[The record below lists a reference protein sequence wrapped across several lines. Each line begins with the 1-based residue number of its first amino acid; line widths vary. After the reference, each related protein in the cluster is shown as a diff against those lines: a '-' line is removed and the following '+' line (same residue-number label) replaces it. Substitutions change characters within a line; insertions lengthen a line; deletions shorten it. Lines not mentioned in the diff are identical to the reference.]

1 MHWHAP
7 LSADLQAHAVAG
19 GNLLAHD
26 GMHLLEMAVTSVAIL
41 IANAHYT
48 REDDLDC
55 CLADLEAMRELV
67 DAVGRHSVVRAA
79 SDIDADGMRDLL
91 REALSGD
98 VTYEE
103 VLFYF
108 SGHGVLLPDGLFY
121 CGTTFDATRANET
134 GLSQTDLISMVRAV
148 RPETFV
154 NVIDACSAGAPLV
167 KARLPMPPLPE
178 GAFASV
184 FQFASCRQDQ
194 TSLGGEPLSV
204 FTRAFLDAC
213 LRKKSGPVFYNDLA
227 NTLRDDFI
235 DNDDQTPHF
244 VQQGTGRERLVDDVA
259 TLADFRN
266 LYKNRWPD
274 PDGSDL
280 DSGDTDEV
288 PTGTDLVATEPRVS
302 MAPIDIIKA
311 AEARLVSPAAAAS
324 FVATLFDGV
333 IARFSDGEF
342 GDAFDAKTKAHSRFA
357 DPGSHDFIARTLARQ
372 PRHDALVTAEVRHET
387 RQRPRTWWEEAMGTG
402 LFSASRM
409 ETVEIID
416 LELNCKMERAQI
428 EVVLTPRHRMLQRLA
443 LVLTCAPS
451 LERCFVFER
460 LTRHQRSDWED
471 FESSGREVTK
481 RWYELAWDDD
491 LSYLVEKVTSNVED
505 QARAHVE
512 AVAKRLS
519 GE

>member
-1 MHWHAP
+1 M
-7 LSADLQAHAVAG
+7 
-19 GNLLAHD
+19 
-26 GMHLLEMAVTSVAIL
+26 TSVAIL

-55 CLADLEAMRELV
+55 CLTDLEAMRELV
-67 DAVGRHSVVRAA
+67 NAVGRHSVVRAA

-91 REALSGD
+91 REALAAD
-98 VTYEE
+98 ATYEE

-108 SGHGVLLPDGLFY
+108 SGHGALLPDGLFY
-121 CGTTFDATRANET
+121 CGTTFDAARANET
-134 GLSQTDLISMVRAV
+134 GLSQSDLIAMVRAV
-148 RPETFV
+148 RPGTFV
-154 NVIDACSAGAPLV
+154 NVIDACSAGTPLV

-194 TSLGGEPLSV
+194 SSLAGEPLSV

-213 LRKKSGPVFYNDLA
+213 LRKTSGPVFYNDLA

-244 VQQGTGRERLVDDVA
+244 VQQGTGRERLIDDVA
-259 TLADFRN
+259 ALEGFRA
-266 LYKNRWPD
+266 LYMSRWPD
-274 PDGSDL
+274 PDAVDPAA
-280 DSGDTDEV
+280 GDTEEALA
-288 PTGTDLVATEPRVS
+288 GADLIATEPAVS
-302 MAPIDIIKA
+302 MTPIEIIKA
-311 AEARLVSPAAAAS
+311 AEARLVSPEAAAS

-342 GDAFDAKTKAHSRFA
+342 GEAFDVKTKAHSRFA
-357 DPGSHDFIARTLARQ
+357 DPGSRDFIARTLARQ
-372 PRHDALVTAEVRHET
+372 PRHDALVTAEVRHER
-387 RQRPRTWWEEAMGTG
+387 RQRPQTLWEEAMGMG
-402 LFSASRM
+402 FFSANRM

-428 EVVLTPRHRMLQRLA
+428 EVVLTPRHRMLQRLV

-471 FESSGREVTK
+471 FESSGREITK
-481 RWYELAWDDD
+481 RWYEMAWDDE
-491 LSYLVEKVTSNVED
+491 LSHLVEKVASNVEE

-519 GE
+519 GD

>member
-1 MHWHAP
+1 M
-7 LSADLQAHAVAG
+7 
-19 GNLLAHD
+19 
-26 GMHLLEMAVTSVAIL
+26 TSVAIL
-41 IANAHYT
+41 IANAHYA

-67 DAVGRHSVVRAA
+67 NAVGRHSVVRAA

-91 REALSGD
+91 REALAGD
-98 VTYEE
+98 ATYEE

-108 SGHGVLLPDGLFY
+108 SGHGALLPDGLFY
-121 CGTTFDATRANET
+121 CGTTFDAARANET
-134 GLSQTDLISMVRAV
+134 GLSQTDLIAMVRAA

-167 KARLPMPPLPE
+167 KARLPIPPLPE

-213 LRKKSGPVFYNDLA
+213 LRKTAGPVFYNDLA

-244 VQQGTGRERLVDDVA
+244 VQQGTGREQLVDDVA
-259 TLADFRN
+259 VLEGFRT

-274 PDGSDL
+274 PNARDPDAR
-280 DSGDTDEV
+280 DIEE
-288 PTGTDLVATEPRVS
+288 PTVGTDLVAAEPAVS
-302 MAPIDIIKA
+302 MTPLEIIKA
-311 AEARLVSPAAAAS
+311 AEARLVSPDVAAS

-333 IARFSDGEF
+333 IARFADGEF
-342 GDAFDAKTKAHSRFA
+342 GDAFDVKTKAHSRFA
-357 DPGSHDFIARTLARQ
+357 DPGSRDFIARTLARQ
-372 PRHDALVTAEVRHET
+372 PRHDALVTAEVRHEV
-387 RQRPRTWWEEAMGTG
+387 RQRPRTLWEEAMGAG
-402 LFSASRM
+402 LFSASRT
-409 ETVEIID
+409 ETVEIVD

-428 EVVLTPRHRMLQRLA
+428 EVVLTPRHRMLQRLV

-481 RWYELAWDDD
+481 RWYEMAWDDS
-491 LSYLVEKVTSNVED
+491 LPNLVEKVASNVEE
-505 QARAHVE
+505 QARGHVE

-519 GE
+519 GD